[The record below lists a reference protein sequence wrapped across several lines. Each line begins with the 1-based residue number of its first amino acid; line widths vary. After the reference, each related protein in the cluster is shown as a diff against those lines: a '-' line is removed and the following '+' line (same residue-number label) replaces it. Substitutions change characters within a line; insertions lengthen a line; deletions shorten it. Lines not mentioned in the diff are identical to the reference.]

1 MSPREGINLLCTNRG
16 LISPM
21 RVCVRVCVRAGGAAT
36 GLLVQLQGR
45 VVSPLRA
52 CVREGGVTSG
62 IFTCKLFTGL
72 RACVREGGVA

>member
-21 RVCVRVCVRAGGAAT
+21 RVCVCVCVCVRAGGAAP

-52 CVREGGVTSG
+52 CVREGGV
-62 IFTCKLFTGL
+62 
-72 RACVREGGVA
+72 A

>member
-1 MSPREGINLLCTNRG
+1 MNPREGINLFCTNRG

-21 RVCVRVCVRAGGAAT
+21 RVCVCVRVRAGGAAT

-45 VVSPLRA
+45 VVSPM
-52 CVREGGVTSG
+52 
-62 IFTCKLFTGL
+62 